1 MKSIAELT
9 LTTRLGHDGVLHH
22 REDDRALGGLP
33 VLVEP
38 RASPVNGSI
47 CSRSWALAIAWRNTA
62 RMALRRGNLSGPHIT
77 VCELTVPFSGRF
89 ERT

>member
-1 MKSIAELT
+1 VKSIAELT

-22 REDDRALGGLP
+22 REDDRGAWRVA
-33 VLVEP
+33 VLVE
-38 RASPVNGSI
+38 RGFPVDGSI